1 MSTSLC
7 PSLAVTHSQTLTG
20 LLPETPYHNQAKP
33 RDEGGSG
40 AQSADRTFTTPSEVP
55 RSTLTSTG
63 GTTGTQVVIS
73 GRGFGTAQS
82 AGTVT
87 FSGVRSSVVVVHP
100 GVSFDRRGRGFV
112 GVTVNKTRSD
122 GLSFKIN
129 GKLVPPGKVR
139 VKNLRLTLWHG
150 RTFE

>member
-1 MSTSLC
+1 MSTSLY
-7 PSLAVTHSQTLTG
+7 PALAVTHSQTLTG
-20 LLPETPYHNQAKP
+20 LLPETPCHNQAKP

-82 AGTVT
+82 AGAVT
-87 FSGVRSSVVVVHP
+87 FSGVPASVSI
-100 GVSFDRRGRGFV
+100 GATRGSV
-112 GVTVNKTRSD
+112 GVTVNKTRS
-122 GLSFKIN
+122 GSLSFRIN
-129 GKLVPPGKVR
+129 GKLVPSGMVR
-139 VKNLRLTLWHG
+139 VKS
-150 RTFE
+150 